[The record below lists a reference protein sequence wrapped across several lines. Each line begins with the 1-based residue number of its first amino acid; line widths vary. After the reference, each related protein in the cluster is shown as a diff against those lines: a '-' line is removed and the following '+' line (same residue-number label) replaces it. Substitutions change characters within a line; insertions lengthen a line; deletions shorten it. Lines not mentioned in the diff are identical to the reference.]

1 MTKDT
6 GKLIHSLNNYYI
18 KTNHTSRGAI
28 ITGHTPRGD
37 LPGLGVVHL
46 WVCGIQYMN
55 MKLKRT
61 NNMMCCDTERN
72 YW

>member
-6 GKLIHSLNNYYI
+6 AKLIHPLNNYYI
-18 KTNHTSRGAI
+18 KTNHTYRGAI

-46 WVCGIQYMN
+46 WVCGIYEHEI
-55 MKLKRT
+55 KT
-61 NNMMCCDTERN
+61 NK
-72 YW
+72 